1 MIKKVEIKEKEE
13 TASIKQSAKATKGG
27 KPNLKVIPLGGLE
40 EVGKNMTLLEY
51 DKNIIIID
59 MGLKFAEEDMPG
71 VDFIVPSIDYLKDK
85 KDWIKGVFITHAHYD
100 HIGAIPY
107 LIDKLGYPPIY
118 TTLLS
123 KGIILKRQEDFPSMK
138 KLHIETINKDNPQT
152 ITLGPFQID
161 AFHVNHNIPDAIG
174 LAIKTPVGLVIHTCD
189 FKFDFQPVGDKP
201 ADLARIVQLASQGTL
216 LLLSDSTGADSPGH
230 SLSEEVIM
238 ENLDEIFEK
247 AQGRIIVSTFASL
260 IGRIQQIIWLSEKY
274 NRKVAIDGYSMKS
287 NIAISRQLNYLQ
299 VQKNT
304 IIEPD
309 QIFDYPDNRI
319 TILCTGAQG
328 EDRAILMRIANK
340 EHRYFKIKEGDSVVF
355 SSSIVPGNERSV
367 QNLKDSLYRQGAKVF
382 HYKMM
387 DIHASGHAY
396 EEDLKLMINLVK
408 PKFFLPIHGQ
418 YFMLKAHAEIAQS
431 LDIPKENIVIASNG
445 SVVEVNENKI
455 ELSSAH
461 VSTGFTMISNNNRTE
476 LNEVVIKDRQM
487 MAENGIMI
495 VIALIDTKTFKVVDA
510 PDVISRGFIYMKES
524 KELVKEIKNK
534 TRFLIERK
542 IAKDKSFLQD
552 STNLKN
558 YLKDQIGE
566 LLSKETSGRPIVIP
580 VIKKI

>member
-13 TASIKQSAKATKGG
+13 TALSKQTSKTAKQE
-27 KPNLKVIPLGGLE
+27 KPTLKVIPLGGLE

-71 VDFIVPSIDYLKDK
+71 VDFIIPSIDYLKDK
-85 KDWIKGVFITHAHYD
+85 KDWIKGIFITHAHYD

-107 LIDKLGYPPIY
+107 LIDKLGYPVIY
-118 TTLLS
+118 TTLLT

-138 KLHIETINKDNPQT
+138 KLHIEVINKDNPQT

-201 ADLARIVQLASQGTL
+201 ADLGRIVQLASQGTL
-216 LLLSDSTGADSPGH
+216 LLLSDSTGADTPGH
-230 SLSEEVIM
+230 SLSEGVIM

-247 AQGRIIVSTFASL
+247 AQGRIIASTFASL

-304 IIEPD
+304 IIEAD
-309 QIFDYPDNRI
+309 QIFDYPDNKI

-340 EHRYFKIKEGDSVVF
+340 EHRYFKIKEGDSVIF

-418 YFMLKAHAEIAQS
+418 YFMLKAHAEIAQE
-431 LDIPKENIVIASNG
+431 LEIPKENIVVASNG

-455 ELSSAH
+455 ELSSSH

-495 VIALIDTKTFKVVDA
+495 VISVVDTKTFKVVNV

-524 KELVKEIKNK
+524 KELVKEVKNK
-534 TRFLIERK
+534 TKFLIERK
-542 IAKDKSFLQD
+542 IVKDKSFLQD

-558 YLKDQIGE
+558 YLKDQIGG

-580 VIKKI
+580 VIIKI

>member
-13 TASIKQSAKATKGG
+13 TALSKQISKTAKQE
-27 KPNLKVIPLGGLE
+27 KPILKVIPLGGLE

-71 VDFIVPSIDYLKDK
+71 VDFIIPSIDYLKDK
-85 KDWIKGVFITHAHYD
+85 KDWIKGIFITHAHYD

-107 LIDKLGYPPIY
+107 LIDKLGYPVIY

-138 KLHIETINKDNPQT
+138 KLHIEVINKDNPQT

-201 ADLARIVQLASQGTL
+201 ADLGRIVQLASQGTL
-216 LLLSDSTGADSPGH
+216 LLLSDSTGADTPGH
-230 SLSEEVIM
+230 SLSEGVIM

-247 AQGRIIVSTFASL
+247 AQGRIIASTFASL

-304 IIEPD
+304 IIEAD
-309 QIFDYPDNRI
+309 QIFDYPDNKI

-340 EHRYFKIKEGDSVVF
+340 EHRYFKIKEGDSVIF

-418 YFMLKAHAEIAQS
+418 YFMLKAHAEIAQE
-431 LDIPKENIVIASNG
+431 LEIPKENIVVASNG

-455 ELSSAH
+455 ELSSSH

-495 VIALIDTKTFKVVDA
+495 VISVVDTKTFKVINV

-524 KELVKEIKNK
+524 KELVKEVKNK
-534 TRFLIERK
+534 TKFLIERK

-580 VIKKI
+580 VIIKI